1 MTFRGGP
8 ADGTTTD
15 IDYGPEVHVPVMPP
29 TYRICDGAPTGAPH
43 FQRAVYRLD
52 RDRAA
57 YQYIE
62 TLPCALCVQAGW
74 A

>member
-1 MTFRGGP
+1 
-8 ADGTTTD
+8 
-15 IDYGPEVHVPVMPP
+15 MPP